1 MFGEI
6 LRNSDRLI
14 ASLSESIADDICSG
28 ELIII
33 AGMSRSPDAQAPVDL
48 IPELLP
54 ARPAFAQRVDELVAK
69 GYLRIIHPDDPGRTR
84 ITVTER
90 GQRVYCAI
98 RKQLRIGRWTD
109 FPMRS
114 DDIVISTYPKS
125 GTTWLQMICALLVF
139 QTAELPAPL
148 QELSPWIDDVGN
160 DRDEIFA
167 ALTAQGHRR
176 FIKTHL
182 PLSEIPVQ
190 PGVTYLAAARDPL
203 DALLSY
209 FNMLRTARLSA
220 VRAGDPV
227 PQVPEA
233 PSAAMLRDWMDVDAS
248 SLNDFTLPNIMRH
261 LADAW
266 NRRTEPNVLLLHFEA
281 LAEDLDGEMCRI
293 ADLLGIT
300 VPGLGWPGL
309 VQAATFGQM
318 RAAAGRLQP
327 NPRLDDPATFFHGGR
342 SGLGAN
348 VIAAEARAEYRDCL
362 ARLAGP
368 DLLGWLQRDRLP
380 SLPDAG

>member
-1 MFGEI
+1 VLREI
-6 LRNSDRLI
+6 LHNPDRLI
-14 ASLSESIADDICSG
+14 ASLSESIADDICDT

-33 AGMSRSPDAQAPVDL
+33 AGMSQVMDARDPVEL
-48 IPELLP
+48 ISELLP
-54 ARPAFAQRVDELVAK
+54 AGPTFGQWVDGLISK
-69 GYLRIIHPDDPGRTR
+69 GYLRIIHPDDPGRTK
-84 ITVTER
+84 IIVTER
-90 GQRVYCAI
+90 GQRVYCAV
-98 RKQLRIGRWTD
+98 RKQLRIGRWID

-125 GTTWLQMICALLVF
+125 GTTWLQMICALLIF

-160 DRDEIFA
+160 ERGEVFA

-182 PLSEIPVQ
+182 PLGEIPVQ
-190 PGVTYLAAARDPL
+190 PGVTYIAAARDPL

-209 FNMLRTARLSA
+209 FQMLRTVRLSA
-220 VRAGDPV
+220 AWAGDSKPR
-227 PQVPEA
+227 VPEA
-233 PSAAMLRDWMDVDAS
+233 PSPAMLRDWMDDDAT

-266 NRRTEPNVLLLHFEA
+266 DRRTEPNVLLLHFEA
-281 LAEDLDGEMCRI
+281 LSQDLDGEMHRL

-300 VPGLGWPGL
+300 VPAVRWPGL
-309 VQAATFGQM
+309 VEAATFEQM

-327 NPRLDDPATFFHGGR
+327 NPRLDDPATFFRSGR
-342 SGLGAN
+342 SGLGAK
-348 VIAAEARAEYRDCL
+348 VIAAEVLAEYRECL
-362 ARLAGP
+362 ARLARP
-368 DLLGWLQRDRLP
+368 DLLGWLQRDRP
-380 SLPDAG
+380 PNGPDAG